1 MVGEVH
7 RDAWYGCYARSLRA
21 LLAPA
26 VPAHP
31 AKMAWGLALRL
42 LTHVKA
48 EGWLPPGGLVLDP
61 LAGSGV
67 TGLACSMCGVRSVL
81 GELEAHCL
89 AALAATVARHR
100 ARWQALGYPVPLV
113 LRHDARH
120 LPLRQVEVIISSPPY
135 PGMVHARNH
144 IDPQKLRATHTGRSS
159 QAHAGGYGTHPAQV
173 GVLRPTAYWE
183 AMQDV
188 YRQCSAVLPVGGHL
202 VLVVKGMIRQ
212 GRYVDTPT
220 QTAALLEEVGFVVQ
234 HWHHAMLTAREAQ
247 LTFDGHEERQR
258 HLSFFRRVHA
268 RRGAHVF
275 VDHEVVLCAEKPG
288 RSGEA
293 CEPGRRSSRA
303 HRTACPVLPCVH
315 PSVILPLRAVPRSP
329 LASGHPDTHRRRT
342 EHRSVPGAIAVRH
355 TVGRDAAWHGPQGS
369 GAVSAPTRH
378 P

>member
-1 MVGEVH
+1 MMGDVR
-7 RDAWYGCYARSLRA
+7 RDAWYGCYGQSLRA
-21 LLAPA
+21 LLVPA

-42 LTHVKA
+42 LAHVKA
-48 EGWLPPGGLVLDP
+48 EGWLPPGGVVLDP

-89 AALAATVARHR
+89 AALPATVARHR

-120 LPLRQVEVIISSPPY
+120 LPLRQVDLIMSSPPY

-159 QAHAGGYGTHPAQV
+159 QAHAGGYGTHPAQI

-183 AMQDV
+183 AMAHV
-188 YRQCSAVLPVGGHL
+188 YRQCYGVLPVGGHL

-212 GRYVDTPT
+212 GRYVDVPAR
-220 QTAALLEEVGFVVQ
+220 TAALLEEVGFVVQ
-234 HWHHAMLTAREAQ
+234 HWHQAMLTAREAQ
-247 LTFDGHEERQR
+247 LTFDGREERHR

-268 RRGAHVF
+268 RRGAHVSI
-275 VDHEVVLCAEKPG
+275 DYEVVLCAEKLW
-288 RSGEA
+288 A
-293 CEPGRRSSRA
+293 
-303 HRTACPVLPCVH
+303 
-315 PSVILPLRAVPRSP
+315 
-329 LASGHPDTHRRRT
+329 
-342 EHRSVPGAIAVRH
+342 
-355 TVGRDAAWHGPQGS
+355 
-369 GAVSAPTRH
+369 
-378 P
+378 